1 MHRMLKIIRKEI
13 TMSALWFN
21 FREQKNELV
30 YCQNIDCED
39 DEFQLLRPE
48 DISPYKWNGLTV
60 CIPCAGDLIY
70 ADFVAKC

>member
-1 MHRMLKIIRKEI
+1 
-13 TMSALWFN
+13 MSALWFN

-39 DEFQLLRPE
+39 DEFQPLRPE

-60 CIPCAGDLIY
+60 CIPCAGDLVY
-70 ADFVAKC
+70 TDFAAK

>member
-21 FREQKNELV
+21 F
-30 YCQNIDCED
+30 IDCED
-39 DEFQLLRPE
+39 DEFQPLRPE

-70 ADFVAKC
+70 TDFAAKC

>member
-1 MHRMLKIIRKEI
+1 MLKIIRKEI
-13 TMSALWFN
+13 TMIVKQS
-21 FREQKNELV
+21 ELI

-39 DEFQLLRPE
+39 DEFQPLRPE

-70 ADFVAKC
+70 TDFAAKC